1 MNMARTYDQLGFCD
15 DPSCPCQENK
25 RLWYRPQPP
34 SNGKPGVGGAPS
46 RATTL
51 PTDSTERKGY
61 PIATGFMD
69 YFPDAIVAI
78 SRLSHLANEQHSPGQ
93 PVHWARSKSTDE
105 DNTLMRHFL
114 QRGTKDIDGTSHTAK
129 MAWRALAIL
138 QKEIEGEGK

>member
-1 MNMARTYDQLGFCD
+1 MN
-15 DPSCPCQENK
+15 
-25 RLWYRPQPP
+25 RLCNCERCKEVRGEIQAEMRKV
-34 SNGKPGVGGAPS
+34 GIGGAPS

-93 PVHWARSKSTDE
+93 PIHWARSKSTDE

-114 QRGTKDIDGTSHTAK
+114 QRGTRDTDGTSHTAK